1 MGKKGPLSRDQ
12 KHSLEEARKQSGET
26 TPRSKENRCTGP
38 REELSLEGEV
48 TCSLP
53 QPHLRPVQKS
63 SCHLTCLVTVIINSL
78 AGREKGLCDGG
89 WACAS
94 PFRLLLTVLSRQDRK
109 HLRLSK
115 LFRQV
120 T

>member
-1 MGKKGPLSRDQ
+1 ML
-12 KHSLEEARKQSGET
+12 
-26 TPRSKENRCTGP
+26 
-38 REELSLEGEV
+38 
-48 TCSLP
+48 LP

-63 SCHLTCLVTVIINSL
+63 SCHLTCLVTVIIDSL
-78 AGREKGLCDGG
+78 AGTERRDFVMVAGLAPAHLDFL
-89 WACAS
+89 S
-94 PFRLLLTVLSRQDRK
+94 ITVLSRQDRK